1 MIKVYG
7 SSEQTSAPLSSAVE
21 ANGLVFVSGQIHAD
35 SAWKLQGK
43 TTEEKFALIMT
54 NIEVILAASGLSK
67 KDIIQIRL
75 YLTNLSELPVLNEIY
90 KQYFD
95 HPFPARTAVGV
106 SQLPLGATLEIE
118 VVASR

>member
-1 MIKVYG
+1 
-7 SSEQTSAPLSSAVE
+7 
-21 ANGLVFVSGQIHAD
+21 
-35 SAWKLQGK
+35 
-43 TTEEKFALIMT
+43 MT